1 MKIQEKIKELI
12 NNHILNYA
20 TYPNRIIIDIDNL
33 DTLKKELGVKNT
45 ETLTE
50 YMGCK
55 VFVWFEDN
63 TIEVF
68 KKEMFK

>member
-1 MKIQEKIKELI
+1 MKIQEKINELI
-12 NNHILNYA
+12 NKHILNYA
-20 TYPNRIIIDIDNL
+20 THPNRIIIDIDNL
-33 DTLKKELGVKNT
+33 DKLKKELGVRNT

>member
-1 MKIQEKIKELI
+1 MKVKEKINELI
-12 NNHILNYA
+12 NKHILNYV
-20 TYPNRIIIDIDNL
+20 TRPNRIIIDIDNL
-33 DTLKKELGVKNT
+33 DKLKKELGVKNT

-63 TIEVF
+63 TIEVY
-68 KKEMFK
+68 KKG

>member
-1 MKIQEKIKELI
+1 MKIQEKINKLI
-12 NNHILNYA
+12 YKHIISYA
-20 TYPNRIIIDIDNL
+20 KQPNRIIIDIDNL
-33 DTLKKELGVKNT
+33 DKLKKELGVRNT

-68 KKEMFK
+68 KKAVMK